1 MKSSGLNATKQIH
14 PSVLSTLPDWGASS
28 AEGRGREIP
37 GADKSWHTTFAIV
50 PIFGQSQGQHI
61 TQVASL

>member
-1 MKSSGLNATKQIH
+1 MNSSGLNATKQIH
-14 PSVLSTLPDWGASS
+14 LSVLSTLPDWGASS

-37 GADKSWHTTFAIV
+37 GAEKSSHTTFV
-50 PIFGQSQGQHI
+50 PIFSQGQHI